1 MKPPGRLQASWIG
14 ATYSSTFID
23 ERPGG
28 IPMSRFASVLL
39 AAALLA
45 PSLAHADTWLID
57 PSHSAATFSVRHM
70 MVSNVRG
77 EFGKMVGTINYD
89 PKSPTKATV
98 EVTIDATSIST
109 REPQRDQ
116 HLKSPDFFDV
126 QKFPT
131 ITFKSTKVEQVAPG
145 KLRLSG
151 ELTMH
156 GVTKP
161 VVLEVDG
168 PSSPINAFGG
178 TRWGASATSKV
189 NRGDFGLRY
198 NKALETG
205 GVAVGEEVAITL
217 DIEAT
222 KKVEQAAAKKK

>member
-1 MKPPGRLQASWIG
+1 M
-14 ATYSSTFID
+14 T
-23 ERPGG
+23 
-28 IPMSRFASVLL
+28 RFASLFVAVAL
-39 AAALLA
+39 AA

-89 PKSPTKATV
+89 PKSPAKSTV
-98 EVTIDATSIST
+98 EVTIDATSINT

-126 QKFPT
+126 QKYPT

-145 KLRLSG
+145 KLRLTG
-151 ELTMH
+151 DLTMH

-168 PSSPINAFGG
+168 PSAPINAFGG
-178 TRWGASATSKV
+178 TRWGASASSKL
-189 NRGDFGLRY
+189 NRSDFGLRY
-198 NKALETG
+198 NKTLETG
-205 GVAVGEEVAITL
+205 GVAVSEEVAITL

-222 KKVEQAAAKKK
+222 KKIEQASAKKK